1 MFRSLSLRALIVVLV
16 AVPTLGMI
24 IEAGVG
30 WWQAKTVES
39 GFATYVANADRVQSL
54 NAFVRQADNTRALA
68 EAFAAHGKKE
78 AFETFQQQ
86 SQKAVA
92 DANALVVLA
101 AGTEIAPD
109 METLVSG
116 YKNFQ
121 RLVFDMGTLQQ
132 AQGWTENEG
141 LNGALRKA
149 VQGIEK
155 VIDDHMK
162 KGEDLRS
169 VMISVLTLRR
179 HEKDFMLRRQP
190 VYVERWN
197 KEAAKLASELMLA
210 DMNDDLRLM
219 IQAELKAYR
228 NGFNNWSEGNQQL
241 IKAFE
246 ETRAAITA
254 FSLQSQTLVESI
266 IAKNTAFEASVHAK
280 TARNSTIGL
289 SILVVT
295 LALACGLAVIIARQ
309 VIGQMRALSAATQ
322 QLAEGQLDVTIH
334 GDLRQDELGVMARA
348 LKIFRDNAHE
358 RLRLQKAAE
367 VDQAQRSERQQ
378 RMEML
383 VNDFQNAIVRVLD
396 AVQREIGTMRGTASN
411 LSSLATIAS
420 EQAGQASHASQ
431 GASSNVQ
438 TVAAAAEELGSSIQE
453 IATQTHKASEMV
465 HAATE
470 QALVTN
476 QEVSSLNANAA
487 RIGDVVEMIRAI
499 AEQTN
504 LLALNA
510 TIEAARA
517 GEAGRGFAVVA
528 SEVKNL
534 SSQTSKATEEIAQ
547 RIADIQRSTETTVQ
561 SISRI
566 TQSIEH
572 VNQVIG
578 GIAAAVEEQQA
589 ATGEISH
596 SIALAADGS
605 VSVAHN
611 VEGVT
616 SAIGETNR
624 EADQVLGASEQLTT
638 ITTELSSAIEQF
650 LAGVAATQSRQA
662 A

>member
-1 MFRSLSLRALIVVLV
+1 MFKSLSLRALIIVLV

-24 IEAGVG
+24 IEAGAG

-39 GFATYVANADRVQSL
+39 GFAIYVANADRVQSL

-86 SQKAVA
+86 SQKAA
-92 DANALVVLA
+92 TDAESLSVLA
-101 AGTEIAPD
+101 TGTDIAAD
-109 METLVSG
+109 MEKLVSS
-116 YKNFQ
+116 YKHFQ
-121 RLVFDMGTLQQ
+121 RLVLEMGTLQQ

-169 VMISVLTLRR
+169 TMISVLMLRR
-179 HEKDFMLRRQP
+179 HEKDFMLRGQP

-210 DMNDDLRLM
+210 DMSDDLRLM

-228 NGFNNWSEGNQQL
+228 NGFNNWAEGNQQRL
-241 IKAFE
+241 KALE
-246 ETRAAITA
+246 ETRAAIVA
-254 FSLQSQTLVESI
+254 FSMQSQALVESI

-280 TARNSTIGL
+280 IARNSNIGL
-289 SILVVT
+289 AVLVIT

-322 QLAEGQLDVTIH
+322 QLAEGQLDVAIH
-334 GDLRQDELGVMARA
+334 GDRRQDELGVMARA

-358 RLRLQKAAE
+358 RLRLQKEAE
-367 VDQAQRSERQQ
+367 VDQAQRTERQQ

-650 LAGVAATQSRQA
+650 LAGVSATQNRQA